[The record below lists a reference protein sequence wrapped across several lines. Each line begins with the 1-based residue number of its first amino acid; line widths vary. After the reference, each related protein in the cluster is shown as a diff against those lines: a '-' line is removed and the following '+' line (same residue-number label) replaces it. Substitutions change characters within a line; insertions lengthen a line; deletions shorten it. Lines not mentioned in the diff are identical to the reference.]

1 MVFRKPVGGT
11 GMPEQITPAPTLNL
25 ATDWSP
31 DGKYLVYFSIGA
43 GTHEDLWYLEM
54 TPDGRPT
61 GAPKVYLAESGT
73 EIAARF
79 SPSSAAG
86 RWLAYQSDRSGEM
99 EVYIDSFPE
108 PRQSVRVSTGGGLY
122 PQWSSDGHELFYLS
136 PDYKLMAVTLKISPI
151 SIEPSSPRELFPLSA
166 SVTNWNP
173 FEVSP
178 DGKRFLVRAA
188 AGHAP
193 PVNVVL
199 NWPALL
205 K

>member
-1 MVFRKPVGGT
+1 
-11 GMPEQITPAPTLNL
+11 
-25 ATDWSP
+25 
-31 DGKYLVYFSIGA
+31 VYFSIGA

-54 TPDGRPT
+54 TPDGHPT
-61 GAPKVYLAESGT
+61 AGPPKVYLAEPGT

-79 SPSSAAG
+79 SPTSVAG

-108 PRQSVRVSTGGGLY
+108 PRQPVRVSTGGGLY

-136 PDYKLMAVTLKISPI
+136 PDYKLMAVKLKISPI
-151 SIEPSSPRELFPLSA
+151 AIEPSTPHELFPLSA
-166 SVTNWNP
+166 NVTNWNP

-188 AGHAP
+188 AGQAP